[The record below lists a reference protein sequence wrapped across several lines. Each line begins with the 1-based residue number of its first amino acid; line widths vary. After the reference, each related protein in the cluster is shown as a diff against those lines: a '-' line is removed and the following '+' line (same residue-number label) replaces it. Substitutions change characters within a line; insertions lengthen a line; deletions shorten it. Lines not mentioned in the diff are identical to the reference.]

1 MGNKNSRQVVPQKSR
16 SQYEEIL
23 LQYQT
28 EFDASDP
35 HERLLDA
42 YRALYS
48 LPTTVTGND
57 LSIEYSL
64 VLARIS
70 MYRYVD
76 YSPSIIIGR
85 SPKDI
90 VTLAIKIQDQ
100 LTREVRRLGYVAQV
114 DHLFY
119 WLNFEAA
126 VAQACDEFIKISN
139 SMKSRPAKN

>member
-16 SQYEEIL
+16 NQYEEIL
-23 LQYQT
+23 LQYQM
-28 EFDASDP
+28 EYEASDP

-48 LPTTVTGND
+48 LPTTASRD
-57 LSIEYSL
+57 LSFEYSL
-64 VLARIS
+64 TLARVS

-76 YSPSIIIGR
+76 YSTSIIIVR
-85 SPKDI
+85 SPNEIIK
-90 VTLAIKIQDQ
+90 LASEIQDQ

-119 WLNFEAA
+119 WLNLEAA
-126 VAQACDEFIKISN
+126 VTKACDEFIRF
-139 SMKSRPAKN
+139 RPSKN